1 MSTNCEIKFIELFHK
16 KIVKHAGRIL
26 ISHLTYISE
35 VPFKQ
40 QVIYFNFDVHQ
51 LVQIKLGWEGV
62 PKQFRINY

>member
-1 MSTNCEIKFIELFHK
+1 MLIRQIIFCQQIVNYFIKKLLNRTNTI
-16 KIVKHAGRIL
+16 

-51 LVQIKLGWEGV
+51 LVQIKLGVGG
-62 PKQFRINY
+62 RTRTI